1 MRPGDVLMNR
11 MLRFLAGP
19 GICLGILLSAV
30 VAGGGP
36 PPPAPAPAEVDRAI
50 ERATT
55 FLRGKQEPDGS
66 VSRDLG
72 KTALLLYA
80 LAHAGVP
87 AADPAMARGTAFL
100 FAALARPD
108 TYGASAA
115 IMALATLDP
124 EAHAKRVERIARLIE
139 SAQCDNGQ
147 WSYRLSRGRAGGDN
161 SNTQFALLALWYATQ
176 CGVKVEP
183 AVFGRTL
190 HYFLGTQNEDGGF
203 GYSARE
209 RKSSY
214 GSMTATGLA
223 ALVVCRAGLERR
235 ELKARESRRGEEV
248 TKAVAWLRDHL
259 ALDRNP
265 EANFRLSAGR
275 AEVKQV
281 TDAFWR
287 HYWLWSL
294 ERAMA
299 LAGVGKLG
307 DRDWYAE
314 GAKHLLSTQR
324 DDGSWVG
331 SEAAFEATCFA
342 TLFLTRSMRRAVA
355 TEKPVLLGPVTPE
368 PK

>member
-1 MRPGDVLMNR
+1 MVR
-11 MLRFLAGP
+11 MLRFPAGLGSCLLLGVLAARGD
-19 GICLGILLSAV
+19 
-30 VAGGGP
+30 
-36 PPPAPAPAEVDRAI
+36 PPPAAPAPPPQAEVDRAI
-50 ERATT
+50 ERATAY
-55 FLRGKQEPDGS
+55 LRGKQEPDGS
-66 VSRDLG
+66 FSRDLG
-72 KTALLLYA
+72 KTALGLYA
-80 LAHAGVP
+80 LAHAGLP
-87 AADPAMARGTAFL
+87 ADSPPMARGTRYL
-100 FAALARPD
+100 LAALARPD
-108 TYGASAA
+108 TYGAATA
-115 IMALATLDP
+115 ILALATLDP
-124 EAHAKRVERIARLIE
+124 AAHAKRVERLARLVE

-161 SNTQFALLALWYATQ
+161 SNTQFAILALWYATQ

-190 HYFLGTQNEDGGF
+190 HFFLSTQNEDGGW

-223 ALVVCRAGLERR
+223 ALVICRAGLERR
-235 ELKARESRRGEEV
+235 ELGAGESRRGEEV
-248 TKAVAWLRDHL
+248 AKAVAWLGGKL

-265 EANFRLSAGR
+265 GANFRLGGGR
-275 AEVKQV
+275 AEPKEV

-314 GAKHLLSTQR
+314 GAKHLLGTQR

-331 SEAAFEATCFA
+331 SEAPFEATCFA
-342 TLFLTRSMRRAVA
+342 TLFLARSMHRAVA
-355 TEKPVLLGPVTPE
+355 TEKPVLRDPVTPD